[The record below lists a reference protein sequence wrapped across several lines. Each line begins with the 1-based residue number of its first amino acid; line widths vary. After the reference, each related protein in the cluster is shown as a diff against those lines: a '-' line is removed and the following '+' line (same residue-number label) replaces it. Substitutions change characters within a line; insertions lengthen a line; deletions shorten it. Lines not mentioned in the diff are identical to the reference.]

1 MKGAKA
7 TSLRTQEAIAR
18 YGKAARH
25 PLCLAALD
33 LLRRDEELFKCTE
46 EIELSEELV
55 KRTKQMKENA
65 QALFKAQ
72 TRYQVAVKLRS
83 FYQEGRQWAVERFKC
98 EYERVIR
105 TGDAKACR
113 ALQRLRK
120 RWIAGEA
127 ALKAG
132 DHRTLETLNMLR
144 KRVIEAKGQ

>member
-46 EIELSEELV
+46 EIELSEEPV
-55 KRTKQMKENA
+55 KRAKQIS
-65 QALFKAQ
+65 ALSRKIDNHLLKAQ

-120 RWIAGEA
+120 RW
-127 ALKAG
+127 
-132 DHRTLETLNMLR
+132 DRR
-144 KRVIEAKGQ
+144 